1 MIEISLEEFEVFY
14 KEKLDSQFYKVKK
27 AVNKQISDIRENLI
41 EIKVCTDHFIDAG
54 KGKIDEKALK
64 SLHFFSDR
72 IKKEIDEVEI
82 PEEEITYDNIYN
94 LLNSI
99 KKLFTSI
106 NDIAKKSLP
115 KFQKQVQP
123 EIKELSYITR
133 KLGNKQKG
141 MDEFLRKK
149 YTDLKEA
156 EYLLKKLPKLF
167 SLRDNII
174 HTKLDLDVF
183 ENDLEERQKEQEN
196 LIQDL
201 SIVEKNEL
209 FREQVKQ
216 EENLAK
222 LRMLINNKF
231 GFKKALKKLKFELE
245 KETIHI
251 PNVNTFFLRDFLKNP
266 INTLVN
272 ESRDLPK
279 FSSLLIQLRHVLE
292 ENKLILKS
300 EVKEK
305 TFNQINAIFEE
316 KTIQSDI
323 DKIKEINNNINE
335 LKKKIK
341 EAGLAIN
348 REEIKNKISI
358 NTIKIEHLENDLDR
372 RNKDYLRYLS
382 SLKTEREE
390 FQKSVKKI
398 INEEIKLNITFS
410 F

>member
-27 AVNKQISDIRENLI
+27 AVKKQISDVRDNLV

-64 SLHFFSDR
+64 SLYFFSER

-82 PEEEITYDNIYN
+82 PEEDISYDNMN
-94 LLNSI
+94 SLLNSI

-133 KLGNKQKG
+133 KLGTKQKS

-149 YTDLKEA
+149 YTDLKDA
-156 EYLLKKLPKLF
+156 EYLLKKLPKIF
-167 SLRDNII
+167 SLRDNIE
-174 HTKLDLDVF
+174 HAKSDLDLF
-183 ENDLEERQKEQEN
+183 ERDLDERQKEQEN
-196 LIQDL
+196 LIQEL
-201 SIVEKNEL
+201 SLVEKNEM
-209 FREQVKQ
+209 FREQDKQ
-216 EENLAK
+216 EDSLAK
-222 LRMLINNKF
+222 LRMEINNKF

-251 PNVNTFFLRDFLKNP
+251 PNINIYFLRDFLKNP

-279 FSSLLIQLRHVLE
+279 FLSLLVQLRHVLE
-292 ENKLILKS
+292 ENKLNLKS
-300 EVKEK
+300 EVKDK
-305 TFNQINAIFEE
+305 TIYQINAIFDE

-323 DKIKEINNNINE
+323 DKIKEINNKINE
-335 LKKKIK
+335 LKKQINQ
-341 EAGLAIN
+341 AGLAIN
-348 REEIKNKISI
+348 REDIKNKIAT

-372 RNKDYLRYLS
+372 KNKDYLRYLAA
-382 SLKTEREE
+382 LKNEREE
-390 FQKSVKKI
+390 FQKSVKKVL
-398 INEEIKLNITFS
+398 NEEVKLTITFS